1 MHVDTDLQN
10 FNTGQTFFW
19 LNMVKNGC
27 GHSCLGNLKM
37 AVSQKWTDS
46 ITDFL
51 HAGINS
57 GKLKVDSKIFGWAE
71 SEMAMAF

>member
-10 FNTGQTFFW
+10 FNTDQKFFW
-19 LNMVKNGC
+19 LNMVKNG
-27 GHSCLGNLKM
+27 NLKM
-37 AVSQKWTDS
+37 AISQKWTDS
-46 ITDFL
+46 ITDIL